1 MAHRILLVDDVL
13 LNRKVVKVALS
24 GLPDV
29 TFLEAADGVNAL
41 AFIHSQTIDLII
53 LDLIMPG
60 QEAGF
65 DVLREIKTSVLY
77 KHIPVI
83 VYSAVSDTASI
94 RQALEM
100 GAYDYLTKPLK
111 PQELQTILPEKVRD
125 ALHAAEKKADKQIP
139 VKQPSATTASVR
151 DQIVIGTVTEEEVA
165 AIKCLTNRK
174 AELKLQLK
182 RLIDMDKEELYC
194 ALYDRI
200 IQEMGEVS
208 MACEQWWDEKY
219 DKYQWANI
227 VGDEIEL
234 DYDNGQVLVKNMIE
248 ESNPHEAGNASE
260 NKRER

>member
-1 MAHRILLVDDVL
+1 MAYQILLVDDVL

-41 AFIHSQTIDLII
+41 KVIHSETINLAI

-60 QEAGF
+60 EVAGF
-65 DVLREIKTSVLY
+65 DVLREIKASVLY
-77 KHIPVI
+77 KHIPII

-94 RQALEM
+94 KQALEL
-100 GAYDYLTKPLK
+100 GAYDYLIKPLK
-111 PQELQTILPEKVRD
+111 PQELQTILPEKVKD
-125 ALHAAEKKADKQIP
+125 ALQFPSKKDEQQLAEKESYGQA
-139 VKQPSATTASVR
+139 VR
-151 DQIVIGTVTEEEVA
+151 EPDQLVIGVVTEEEVA
-165 AIKCLTNRK
+165 AIKYLTDRK
-174 AELKLQLK
+174 AELKLKLK

-194 ALYDRI
+194 TLYDMI

-208 MACEQWWDEKY
+208 TACEQWWDEKY

-234 DYDNGQVLVKNMIE
+234 DYDNGQVLVKKMTK
-248 ESNPHEAGNASE
+248 ESKKHHDDDPEGKSA
-260 NKRER
+260 KI